1 MVQAGGIMKQET
13 RGFFSKEDTLAVKGI
28 AIILMFYHHCFLSA
42 ERFEGYEV
50 SFFPLPETMGIALSH
65 FCKICVAMFV
75 FLSAYGMTVT
85 IKRAFAEEEVSAGRW
100 EEFVMKRY
108 LKLMSGYVFCFM
120 TAVAAS
126 ALLRP
131 EMLKIYTCGWKG
143 LWTFLLDLSGLAYFF
158 GADTL
163 VGTWWYMGL
172 AIAMIFAMPLLW
184 QLYKKL
190 GGVFVILALLMPP
203 FFGIAQNDYWRYLF
217 CIAIGIIAADRD
229 LLVRSAGAVFFGN
242 EKVNFGF
249 KFLTGVAL
257 CVLCFFFRRMSGAT
271 DYYFLLDG
279 VISFVVIAFCN
290 AFVIHVKGLRQV
302 LMFLGKHSMNMF
314 LLHTLIRV
322 KFFQDFTYSFQ
333 SAWLILLVLL
343 IDSLLVSIVVEW
355 LKKVTGYQKLTER
368 MYYGKR

>member
-1 MVQAGGIMKQET
+1 MKQET

-163 VGTWWYMGL
+163 VGTW
-172 AIAMIFAMPLLW
+172 
-184 QLYKKL
+184 
-190 GGVFVILALLMPP
+190 
-203 FFGIAQNDYWRYLF
+203 
-217 CIAIGIIAADRD
+217 
-229 LLVRSAGAVFFGN
+229 
-242 EKVNFGF
+242 
-249 KFLTGVAL
+249 
-257 CVLCFFFRRMSGAT
+257 
-271 DYYFLLDG
+271 
-279 VISFVVIAFCN
+279 
-290 AFVIHVKGLRQV
+290 
-302 LMFLGKHSMNMF
+302 
-314 LLHTLIRV
+314 
-322 KFFQDFTYSFQ
+322 
-333 SAWLILLVLL
+333 
-343 IDSLLVSIVVEW
+343 
-355 LKKVTGYQKLTER
+355 
-368 MYYGKR
+368 